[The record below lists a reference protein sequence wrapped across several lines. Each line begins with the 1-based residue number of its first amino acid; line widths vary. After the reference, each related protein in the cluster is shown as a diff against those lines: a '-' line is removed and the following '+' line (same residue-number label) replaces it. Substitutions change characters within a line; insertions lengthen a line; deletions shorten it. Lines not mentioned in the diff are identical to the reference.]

1 VIGVKRLRIIFA
13 CCAAALL
20 LVAAPAAAQPFEYTF
35 DNGWNGAGMPP
46 LPATGFWDANANWNN
61 NLQPGT
67 ANNVVPYAYFEET
80 ALLGGTLVNGTVS
93 FAPVT
98 VNVRTFQDTL
108 GTSSTSPVANRRAV
122 AGVTVANG
130 STLNIQSTG
139 RLSVLVTHGTNGAT
153 SGLPTPGTGSAT
165 VSSGGMINVQ
175 SMGQLNV
182 EDNIIV
188 NDGTLTVSPGAIVTA
203 QNVDS
208 GAAGAIV
215 LSGDAS
221 LTSSGSTTL
230 GGRTTITGAGVTF
243 NSGRLVMTDS
253 TVFNPVIT
261 GATHSIINV
270 AGPVTMNG
278 TLRPQFQ
285 SVTPALGSTWTL
297 WDSTSTGGTF
307 DFSDD
312 ALTPLPQ
319 GHRYAIVTTSVG
331 SVRGSR
337 GQLTIENV
345 LTAEVNRANG
355 QVTIRN
361 TAATGGVT
369 IDGYQIAS
377 AAGVLNPAAFTSSLD
392 DDNFDGGEWLEAN
405 STPGLV
411 GELNGSGNSL
421 IATSS
426 SNALG
431 NIYNPIPTIEQFGD
445 PVPQD
450 LVFTYRRSDG
460 RFVTGEVEY
469 INDGIDNTLVL
480 QVDPTDGKARIINDS
495 TFNVAFDSYRVRSES
510 NSLNPNWNS
519 LDDQNVGGANGWLEA
534 RPTAG
539 VLSELNPLGS
549 LAVPAGATAAVM
561 SGLFNFASGTP
572 DLLFDFRIPAGGGLP
587 TSTVLNGI
595 VRYAPFSLGLDGD
608 FNDDGR
614 VNAADYVVWRKTDG
628 SPAGYNEWRMNF
640 GATSGSGAAEL
651 GASQVPEPAAV
662 VLMLSLTCGCLLR
675 RPRIVA
681 LTQSLAPA
689 FNT

>member
-1 VIGVKRLRIIFA
+1 M
-13 CCAAALL
+13 L
-20 LVAAPAAAQPFEYTF
+20 LVASPAAAQPFEYTF
-35 DNGWNGAGMPP
+35 DNGWSGAGTPP
-46 LPATGFWDANANWNN
+46 LPATGFWDVNANWNN
-61 NLQPGT
+61 NLQAGT
-67 ANNVVPYAYFEET
+67 ANNVVPYAYFQET
-80 ALLGGTLVNGTVS
+80 ALVGGTLVNGTVL

-108 GTSSTSPVANRRAV
+108 GTSGTTPAANRRAV

-153 SGLPTPGTGSAT
+153 TGVPTPGTGSAAIN
-165 VSSGGMINVQ
+165 SGGMINVQ
-175 SMGQLNV
+175 SSGQLNV
-182 EDNIIV
+182 EDNIV
-188 NDGTLTVSPGAIVTA
+188 VTDGTLTVSPGALVTA

-215 LSGDAS
+215 LSGNAT

-230 GGRTTITGAGVTF
+230 GGRTTITGPGVIF
-243 NSGRLVMTDS
+243 NTGRLVMTDS

-261 GATHSIINV
+261 GTTHSIINV

-337 GQLTIENV
+337 GQLTVENV

-369 IDGYQIAS
+369 IDGYQIGS
-377 AAGVLNPAAFTSSLD
+377 AAGVLNPAAFTSSFD

-405 STPGLV
+405 SSANLV
-411 GELNGSGNSL
+411 GELNPAGNSL
-421 IATSS
+421 IGTSS
-426 SNALG
+426 SNVLG
-431 NIYNPIPTIEQFGD
+431 NIYNPIPTLEQFGD
-445 PVPQD
+445 PVPED

-469 INDGIDNTLVL
+469 VNDGIDNTLVL

-495 TFNVAFDSYRVRSES
+495 TFNVAFDGYRVRSAS

-519 LDDQNVGGANGWLEA
+519 LDDQNVGGPNGWLEA
-534 RPTAG
+534 PPSAA
-539 VLSELNPLGS
+539 VLAELNPLDS

-561 SGLFNFASGTP
+561 SGLFNFATGTQ

-595 VRYAPFSLGLDGD
+595 VRYAPFSLGLAGD
-608 FNDDGR
+608 FNGDGR

-628 SPAGYNEWRMNF
+628 SQAGYNAWRMNF
-640 GATSGSGAAEL
+640 GATSGSGAAVL
-651 GASQVPEPAAV
+651 GASQVPEPSAAV
-662 VLMLSLTCGCLLR
+662 LIFSLICGFLINR
-675 RPRIVA
+675 SRTKA
-681 LTQSLAPA
+681 
-689 FNT
+689 